1 MSSLENIKSGERSP
15 LVSVIMPCYK
25 MERYI
30 GQALDSV
37 GMQTYSNWEL
47 IIVDDCGPE
56 DGTRKIVESFARQFP
71 NKQVIFH
78 RHDYNQG
85 VGAARNTAASMAHG
99 EYFAFLDPDDYWLP
113 RHLENST
120 KALLAD
126 RNFGI
131 VCSPVEAF
139 WDNEE
144 KANIVWNF
152 NHWQKDLFPDSIS
165 SLCFILT
172 SGVVLQKKLFEE
184 TCGFL
189 TNLHPG
195 EDYDLWIRM
204 IKRGVHFKF
213 LDERSCMYR
222 KHSSSSTAEK
232 KYMAQARERM
242 IESHTAFFHDA
253 QGKLI
258 LNLFSRISRLEYH
271 QKMQSG
277 FFMRSLMRCDGL
289 LRKIK
294 KILLQLDCLK

>member
-1 MSSLENIKSGERSP
+1 MSDLPGKPQIEP

-25 MERYI
+25 MGRFI
-30 GQALDSV
+30 GQALESV
-37 GMQTYSNWEL
+37 GKQTYTNWEV
-47 IIVDDCGPE
+47 IAVDDCGPE
-56 DGTRKIVESFARQFP
+56 DGTQEIVARFAREFP
-71 NKQVIFH
+71 NNRVVCH
-78 RHDYNQG
+78 RHEKNQG
-85 VGAARNTAASMAHG
+85 VSAARNTAASLAFG
-99 EYFAFLDPDDYWLP
+99 EYLAFLDPDDYWLSQ
-113 RHLENST
+113 HLKNTSYE
-120 KALLAD
+120 LIAD
-126 RNFGI
+126 KQCGV

-139 WDNEE
+139 WDNKEN
-144 KANIVWNF
+144 KNIIWNF
-152 NHWQKDLFPDSIS
+152 NWQKDLFPDSIS
-165 SLCFILT
+165 CLCFILT
-172 SGVVLQKKLFEE
+172 SGVVLRKTLFEE
-184 TCGFL
+184 AHGFL

-204 IKRGVHFKF
+204 VKNGVNFKF

-222 KHSSSSTAEK
+222 KHSTSSTAEK

-258 LNLFSRISRLEYH
+258 LNLFSRISRLENY

-294 KILLQLDCLK
+294 KILLQIDCLK